1 MIFCSVVIEIIG
13 NMMKMSSDNLTKGA
27 NFATYMQ
34 QNGNVFRIYSK
45 KDNTTFITTYFV
57 D

>member
-1 MIFCSVVIEIIG
+1 
-13 NMMKMSSDNLTKGA
+13 MMKMSSDNLTKGA
-27 NFATYMQ
+27 KFATFTQ
-34 QNGNVFRIYSK
+34 QNDSVFRIYSK